1 MIEVLPLGQGC
12 AIKPAKS
19 IDVIG
24 YYCPIPV
31 AEAKKHLAQM
41 QVGEI
46 LELWSDDPETL
57 HDLPM
62 LLART
67 GHRLMSCEESAGE
80 YRFLVEVNN

>member
-1 MIEVLPLGQGC
+1 MGSTADIMPS
-12 AIKPAKS
+12 KS

-41 QVGEI
+41 HEGEI
-46 LELWSDDPETL
+46 LELWCDDPETL

-67 GHRLMSCEESAGE
+67 GHRLVSCEESAGE
-80 YRFLVEVNN
+80 YRFLMEVNN